1 MWCLGASSGAILRDR
16 LERTAMTLEQ
26 EQAAFDAQLPELLK
40 EHRGEFV
47 LFKEGRPAGFFK
59 DHGSAYAAGLQRF
72 GLGVAFSVVAVSLK
86 KKKPISF
93 DWETGVMFGKRG
105 E

>member
-1 MWCLGASSGAILRDR
+1 
-16 LERTAMTLEQ
+16 MTLEQ

-72 GLGVAFSVVAVSLK
+72 GLGVAFLVAPVEPPNRQ
-86 KKKPISF
+86 PISF
-93 DWETGVMFGKRG
+93 AWEAGVMFG
-105 E
+105 